1 MVMYKPKLALLICS
15 ETYVLR
21 FTDPCHKVIQLRN
34 SNEGIY
40 CPSSTDTK
48 RDGRRVYQ
56 HEEKLFFIYVGTS
69 GVSPSAFLRIS
80 QRQFSQ
86 LFTCLLPVSTGELP
100 NAKSSKGP
108 KSLVLVGFP
117 SPALFMSTPAL
128 HTAAPTLLQTMLNNI
143 QTPQNAMV
151 NDDNI
156 SDGNQT
162 LKGTH

>member
-1 MVMYKPKLALLICS
+1 MVMYKPKLAPLICS

-21 FTDPCHKVIQLRN
+21 FTGPYYKVIQLRN

-40 CPSSTDTK
+40 CPSSTDTM
-48 RDGRRVYQ
+48 RDGRRFYQ
-56 HEEKLFFIYVGTS
+56 HEEKLFFTS

-128 HTAAPTLLQTMLNNI
+128 HTAAPTLLQTILNNI